1 MPVYALI
8 VWVVIGAVLGW
19 LAPRIFKKGGP
30 FGLVGDLVA
39 GVAGA
44 LILAYLLAT
53 QFAMSAIVSYLLAA
67 VGALLLL
74 WILRKVVK
82 R

>member
-8 VWVVIGAVLGW
+8 VWVAIGAVLGW
-19 LAPRIFKKGGP
+19 LAPRIFKKDSP
-30 FGLVGDLVA
+30 FGLVGDLIT
-39 GVAGA
+39 GVVGA
-44 LILAYLLAT
+44 LLFAYLLAT
-53 QFAMSAIVSYLLAA
+53 QFAMSAIVSYLIAL

-74 WILRKVVK
+74 WIVRKVGK

>member
-8 VWVVIGAVLGW
+8 VWIVIGAVVGW

-30 FGLVGDLVA
+30 FGLLGDIII
-39 GVAGA
+39 GVVGA
-44 LILAYLLAT
+44 LVLAYLLAT
-53 QFAMSAIVSYLLAA
+53 LFAMSALVSYLIAL

-74 WILRKVVK
+74 WIVRKVVK